1 MKNNNFTSYIAFMA
15 AICVLPLFLSGCSD
29 EEKIDIVINET
40 GVVTERTLGYG
51 EEITITEE
59 EEPNVFSDIIASFPI
74 DTILLPDGS
83 SVDKSEANRATVDQ
97 YGDIKLEFD
106 FWFMRYAKPV
116 FWSNI
121 EGLGEYREKSEDW
134 KAEGEAFEKAID
146 VKKEDYFKVKSGD
159 TLENGMRVDKAGFT
173 VTEEGWYWD
182 AYVELSGEV
191 TYEGVIVCYEQS
203 TPGNDKWDIVLLP
216 DPTKDIPVPIIY
228 IGDLEDVKNGEYTR
242 RHGNYS
248 FEDQYINLDSTEITL
263 GNREKLSKISNID
276 FDDIFIKNPRPEI
289 MYSYGRAKVK
299 IRDISIGD
307 YNASN
312 YKIESFEITD

>member
-29 EEKIDIVINET
+29 EEKIDIIINET
-40 GVVTERTLGYG
+40 GVVTGRTLGYG

-74 DTILLPDGS
+74 DTISLPDGS
-83 SVDKSEANRATVDQ
+83 SVDKSEAERARVDK
-97 YGDIKLEFD
+97 YGEIKLEFD

-216 DPTKDIPVPIIY
+216 DPTKDIPVSIIY

-263 GNREKLSKISNID
+263 GNREKLSKIFNID